1 MNSGVYELKFPND
14 YIYIGK
20 ADDIDR
26 RWAQHKKDFEAGKH
40 TKKLQWAYD
49 TFGPPTY
56 EVSYRIH
63 ADHIDLVESLLIEQF
78 AGPKSLNGN
87 QPRKVSQ
94 HERAILATFGEDYL
108 SESTASHIKMLVNS
122 SRELDA
128 KDQEIGELQ
137 DRVTELCNEG
147 IVLPH
152 EVAEK
157 LTELEY
163 RLIKKNQ
170 ELSRL
175 ANLGWF
181 DRLFNYKVT
190 C

>member
-1 MNSGVYELKFPND
+1 MNSGVYELRFPND

-20 ADDIDR
+20 ADNIYR

-40 TKKLQWAYD
+40 TKKLQWAYN

-56 EVSYRIH
+56 KVSYRIH
-63 ADHIDLVESLLIEQF
+63 ADHLDLVESLLIEQF

-87 QPRKVSQ
+87 QPRKVPP
-94 HERAILATFGEDYL
+94 HERDILATLGTDYL
-108 SESTASHIKMLVNS
+108 SESTASHIKMLVDS

-128 KDQEIGELQ
+128 KDQEIEELQ

-147 IVLPH
+147 IVIPH

-163 RLIKKNQ
+163 GLTKKNQ

-175 ANLGWF
+175 ANLSWF
-181 DRLFNYKVT
+181 DRLFKYKV
-190 C
+190 CH